1 MTTQSKTGTH
11 MVDLLFTLALF
22 CVFAASALMVVLIGA
37 NVYQNTVEGMD
48 ENFSAR
54 TSVTYVATKIRQ
66 NDTEGTA
73 YISTLEGDIPALVL
87 EQELEG
93 GVYETWIYYCDGFL
107 RESFVREGN
116 AVNPQGG
123 QEILEVADFH
133 IGRAGNSFALAATD
147 HNGNTTELVVTPRC
161 GIAGTGEV
169 AP

>member
-11 MVDLLFTLALF
+11 MVDLLFTLALV

-73 YISTLEGDIPALVL
+73 YISTL
-87 EQELEG
+87 
-93 GVYETWIYYCDGFL
+93 
-107 RESFVREGN
+107 
-116 AVNPQGG
+116 
-123 QEILEVADFH
+123 
-133 IGRAGNSFALAATD
+133 
-147 HNGNTTELVVTPRC
+147 
-161 GIAGTGEV
+161 
-169 AP
+169 